1 MDAFWSEARKLEF
14 TFQNG
19 GSYNGGP
26 FRGVIHTTEFKD
38 YTPSTQSYYGKFD
51 PPHFTMVLG
60 NSDQVT
66 FYQHFPITVAARA
79 LENRPGGVETNRRSA
94 IQIEIAWKAAEIDQ
108 LPEAMVERLWDWMR
122 WVEDQT
128 GVDSSVYPQF
138 YGQEASGVHSVA
150 RMTFDEWNA
159 FNGWCGHQHVPENSH
174 WDPGKLDIGRLLRI
188 TRPGTPPRCE
198 VAGWF
203 GVNAI

>member
-1 MDAFWSEARKLEF
+1 MDAWWSEATKLPF
-14 TFQNG
+14 AYQNG

-26 FRGVIHTTEFKD
+26 FRGVIHTTEDKS
-38 YTPSTQSYYGKFD
+38 YTPSTKSYYGHFD
-51 PPHFTMVLG
+51 PPHFTMVMG
-60 NSDQVT
+60 KSDQVT

-79 LENRPGGVETNRRSA
+79 LENRQGGVETNRRSA

-122 WVEDQT
+122 WVESQA
-128 GVDSSVYPQF
+128 GVDSSVYRQF
-138 YGQEASGVHSVA
+138 YGQEASGLNSVA
-150 RMTFDEWNA
+150 RMTYDEWND
-159 FNGWCGHQHVPENSH
+159 FDGWCGHQHVPENVH

>member
-1 MDAFWSEARKLEF
+1 MNAWWSEATKIPF
-14 TFQNG
+14 AFSHG

-26 FRGVIHTTEFKD
+26 FRGVIHTTEVKS
-38 YTPSTQSYYGKFD
+38 YTPSTTSYYGHHN

-60 NSDQVT
+60 HSDQVT
-66 FYQHFPITVAARA
+66 FYQHFPITAAARA

-94 IQIEIAWKAAEIDQ
+94 IQIEIAWKAAQIDQ

-122 WVEDQT
+122 WVESET
-128 GVDSSVYPQF
+128 GVDSSVYRQF
-138 YGQEASGVHSVA
+138 FGPEAAGLHGVA

-159 FNGWCGHQHVPENSH
+159 FNGWCGHQHVPENVH